1 MIECS
6 FERYV
11 RRARD
16 YESAARIL
24 IYKSKRSNLRLA
36 PCLHLIAHGMEL
48 ILKSSLVYNGIDQ
61 EEIRIKYGHD
71 LIKLWDDK
79 CNKHIRDALCVLES
93 KAMRSVNASG
103 DMAPFYDQLLNLSDL
118 HKKTQS
124 LRYPDEKNTTLN
136 SPELLCEMLH
146 LLIDNASFKL
156 KAE

>member
-11 RRARD
+11 QRARD

-24 IYKSKRSNLRLA
+24 ICNTERDNLRIA
-36 PCLHLIAHGMEL
+36 PCLHLIAHGLEL
-48 ILKSSLVYNGIDQ
+48 ILKSSLVSNGVNQ

-71 LIKLWDDK
+71 LVKLWNDE
-79 CNKHIRDALCVLES
+79 CNKHIHDVISLLEDEAIRLINTS
-93 KAMRSVNASG
+93 DRMT
-103 DMAPFYDQLLNLSDL
+103 PFYQQLSNLSNL

-136 SPELLCEMLH
+136 SPELLCEMLR
-146 LLIDNASFKL
+146 LIIDKTYVKFK
-156 KAE
+156 